1 MSTGAG
7 GGTNLQGSLQPRE
20 GSDAGR
26 AGRLASFKQ
35 GMEII
40 GFG

>member
-1 MSTGAG
+1 MSTGVG
-7 GGTNLQGSLQPRE
+7 RGTNLQGGLRPRE

-26 AGRLASFKQ
+26 AESFKQ
-35 GMEII
+35 GMEVI